1 MCWWRELRVVRRT
14 RDWVTKTDLTR
25 YLRCPYAFWLL
36 DQGQITLADLVDES
50 QHQRILEGR
59 AFEEHAVKEIA
70 ETSNIP
76 MAVGPDRKQVG
87 RLLCEDIMLFGTP
100 DFDNPTLKLCGRPD
114 GIDVAGG
121 ALIPMEVKS
130 HKDIQ
135 ALDELELAFYWMLL
149 EPHRTRT
156 DVRPVGRLILRRGG
170 HPELVEVAIGPHRLQ
185 KVRRFI
191 EQIRK
196 ARRQGVRPRICRCPV
211 CSGPRRDEIHQ
222 AATQRKDLTL
232 ILGIGRDYA
241 PVLEDLG
248 VATWEDLLHSDVQA
262 LAASFRARGYP
273 TVTAMEI
280 CRWRQHAR
288 SYALGHPV
296 TFNDLATSA
305 AADFPMGGSFIA
317 LDLEYDSE
325 HDEPGSLIWIVG
337 ACVVDGD
344 LQERLILWA
353 DSPEDEERNLR
364 ALGELVRGHP
374 TLPVVTWAGDGAE
387 VSQLRAAAKRRGI
400 GPDLDSLLERHI
412 DLCAYAQRHVRLPIP
427 RLRLK
432 DVAGYFGIPRL
443 SSVAGGLAARSLHD
457 RYRRTGDLR
466 LRDRLVD
473 YNRDDLDALVGVGQQ
488 LAQLIDPAVGVSP
501 PNNTRQDSG
510 GLAGLGT

>member
-1 MCWWRELRVVRRT
+1 VVRRT
-14 RDWVTKTDLTR
+14 RDRVTKADLTQ
-25 YLRCPYAFWLL
+25 YMRCPYTFWLL
-36 DQGQITLADLVDES
+36 DQGQISPADVIDGPES
-50 QHQRILEGR
+50 QRLLEGR
-59 AFEEHAVKEIA
+59 AFEAHAVKEIA
-70 ETSNIP
+70 ETTAIP
-76 MAVGPDRKQVG
+76 VAISPGPKQVG
-87 RLLCEDIMLFGTP
+87 RLLGQDIVLLRTP
-100 DFDNPTLKLCGRPD
+100 NFDNPALKLYGRPD

-121 ALIPMEVKS
+121 ALYPIEVKS

-135 ALDELELAFYWMLL
+135 ARDELELAFYWMLL

-156 DVRPVGRLILRRGG
+156 NVRPAGRVILRRGG
-170 HPELVEVAIGPHRLQ
+170 YPELVEVPIQPYRLERVWQ
-185 KVRRFI
+185 LVERIRR
-191 EQIRK
+191 
-196 ARRQGVRPRICRCPV
+196 ARLHGVRPRICRCPV

-222 AATQRKDLTL
+222 VATQRKDLTL

-248 VATWEDLLHSDVQA
+248 VASWEDLLHSDVQA

-280 CRWRQHAR
+280 WRWRQHAR

-305 AADFPMGGSFIA
+305 VADFPIGGSFIA

-325 HDEPGSLIWIVG
+325 HEDPEALIWLVG

-344 LQERLILWA
+344 RQDDLMLWA
-353 DSPEDEERNLR
+353 DSPEDEEHNLR
-364 ALGELVRGHP
+364 ALTEFVRDHP

-387 VSQLRAAAKRRGI
+387 VPQLRSAAKRRGI
-400 GPDLDSLLERHI
+400 GPDLDSLLERHV

-432 DVAGYFGIPRL
+432 DVADYLGIPRL
-443 SSVAGGLAARSLHD
+443 SSVASGRAARSLHD
-457 RYRRTGDLR
+457 QYRRSRDLR
-466 LRDRLVD
+466 LRDCLIA
-473 YNRDDLDALVGVGQQ
+473 YNRDDLDTLIGVTQQ
-488 LAQLIDPAVGVSP
+488 LARLVDPAAGVSPGVSP
-501 PNNTRQDSG
+501 PAITRQDSG
-510 GLAGLGT
+510 DLAGFGT